1 MDLKHESLLGLRAQF
16 LERRSWIQQRLGSNA
31 RRFVLELG
39 PPLVALPIA
48 IDGAARIKPAPTK
61 DRLQA
66 VLRARRVL
74 DQIFIGP
81 TKLFE
86 RWLLVIAWV
95 DGFDGSDSQQLREGL
110 GVIVIGLVA
119 VLDQLVVAWIADRDR
134 GYQGRSEEHTSELQ
148 SLRHLV

>member
-1 MDLKHESLLGLRAQF
+1 MDLKHESLLGLLAQF

-66 VLRARRVL
+66 VLRARCVL

-86 RWLLVIAWV
+86 LLFLVIALV
-95 DGFDGSDSQQLREGL
+95 DGFYCSDSQPL
-110 GVIVIGLVA
+110 GGGAGRIV
-119 VLDQLVVAWIADRDR
+119 
-134 GYQGRSEEHTSELQ
+134 
-148 SLRHLV
+148 

>member
-1 MDLKHESLLGLRAQF
+1 MDLKNESLLGLLAQF
-16 LERRSWIQQRLGSNA
+16 LERRQLIKQRLGSNA

-39 PPLVALPIA
+39 PPRLALPIA

-66 VLRARRVL
+66 VLRARCVL

-86 RWLLVIAWV
+86 LWLLVIALV
-95 DGFDGSDSQQLREGL
+95 DGFDCPDSQQLGEGL

-119 VLDQLVVAWIADRDR
+119 VLDQLAVAWIADRDR
-134 GYQGRSEEHTSELQ
+134 GYQG
-148 SLRHLV
+148 